1 MGSFAISGNPGQF
14 TGGALPATDSSGEVC
29 QETAVW
35 PVLESQHGV
44 GDPIAGELLSS
55 GEQDSAIYVPSIE
68 VSVSIPAR
76 GQLSSEPK
84 GCSTMARKRYQKG
97 TLVKKGKRERKW
109 FGQYREDVVDGAGN
123 IHRVLRKVLLGTVRE
138 LPTRKL
144 AQRRFD
150 LVLSRINAP
159 TYRPG
164 RVATFTEFVEQWK
177 RDALAL
183 SKPSTRKAAESHL
196 RCYLIP
202 RLGKIRLEEIC
213 QQTIQQVV
221 SDLAKKLS
229 RHTVLNVVATLGSI
243 LRTARDWG
251 YIVGDVR
258 RNALVLPTHKLTRPV
273 RFFSAEQVVK
283 IIETAQEEPYRTM
296 FIVAA
301 LTGLRAGE
309 VCGLSVDDLD
319 FTRKVIH
326 VKRSA
331 WYGTIQ
337 TPKSRAAVRTV
348 PMPDALRDVLQVR
361 LRGWKPNSVRLL
373 FATRN
378 GKPHSANKVVQR
390 KLWPILDAL
399 KIPRC
404 GFHAF
409 RHTTST
415 LLIDLGASPKTVQAQ
430 MGHSDASIT
439 LGTYSHIVERSQ
451 RAAVEQMARILMPN
465 DAQSE
470 CSSEWIQ

>member
-1 MGSFAISGNPGQF
+1 
-14 TGGALPATDSSGEVC
+14 
-29 QETAVW
+29 
-35 PVLESQHGV
+35 
-44 GDPIAGELLSS
+44 
-55 GEQDSAIYVPSIE
+55 
-68 VSVSIPAR
+68 
-76 GQLSSEPK
+76 
-84 GCSTMARKRYQKG
+84 MARKRYQKG
-97 TLVKKGKRERKW
+97 TIVRQGRRETKW
-109 FGQYREDVVDGAGN
+109 YGQYREDIVDSAGVV
-123 IHRVLRKVLLGTVRE
+123 HRVLRKLPLGTLRE

-150 LVLSRINAP
+150 LALSRINAP

-164 RVATFTEFVEQWK
+164 RVAMFTEFVEQWK

-213 QQTIQQVV
+213 QQTIQQLVT
-221 SDLAKKLS
+221 DLAKKLS
-229 RHTVLNVVATLGSI
+229 RHTVLNVLATLGSI
-243 LRTARDWG
+243 LRIARSWG
-251 YIVGDVR
+251 YIVGEVR
-258 RNALVLPTHKLTRPV
+258 RDVLVLPANKLSKPV
-273 RFFSAEQVVK
+273 RFFSADQIAK
-283 IIETAQEEPYRTM
+283 IIGAAREEPYRTM
-296 FIVAA
+296 FIVTA

-319 FTRKVIH
+319 FARKVIH

-331 WYGTIQ
+331 WYGKIQ
-337 TPKSRAAVRTV
+337 TPKSRSAVRTV
-348 PMPDALRDVLQVR
+348 PMPDVLRKVLEVY
-361 LRGWKPNSVRLL
+361 LRGWKPNPARLL

-378 GKPHSANKVVQR
+378 GKPHSENKVVQR

-409 RHTTST
+409 RHTAST

-430 MGHSDASIT
+430 LGHSDPSIT
-439 LGTYSHIVERSQ
+439 LRIYSHIVDESH
-451 RAAVEQMARILMPN
+451 RAAVEQLAGILMPN
-465 DAQSE
+465 DAESE

>member
-1 MGSFAISGNPGQF
+1 MTARPSQF
-14 TGGALPATDSSGEVC
+14 TGGALPAADSGAEVC
-29 QETAVW
+29 PEPAVQA
-35 PVLESQHGV
+35 VLRPLHSP
-44 GDPIAGELLSS
+44 GDAIAGEVGSV
-55 GEQDSAIYVPSIE
+55 GEQNPAICVPSIE
-68 VSVSIPAR
+68 LSVSIPAR

-97 TLVKKGKRERKW
+97 TLVKKGKREPKW
-109 FGQYREDVVDGAGN
+109 FGQYREDIVDSAGN

-150 LVLSRINAP
+150 LALSRINAP

-164 RVATFTEFVEQWK
+164 RVATFEEFVEQWK
-177 RDALAL
+177 RDALL
-183 SKPSTRKAAESHL
+183 SKPSSRKAAESHL

-202 RLGKIRLEEIC
+202 KLGKIRLEEIC
-213 QQTIQQVV
+213 QQTIQQLV
-221 SDLAKKLS
+221 SDLSRKLS

-243 LRTARDWG
+243 LRVARDYG
-251 YIVGDVR
+251 YIVGEIR
-258 RNALVLPTHKLTRPV
+258 RDSLVLPAEKVARLV
-273 RFFSAEQVVK
+273 RFFSAAEVSR
-283 IIETAQEEPYRTM
+283 IIAAAKEEPYRTM

-319 FTRKVIH
+319 FARNSISV
-326 VKRSA
+326 RQSA
-331 WYGTIQ
+331 WYGKIQ
-337 TPKSRAAVRTV
+337 TPKSRAAIRTV
-348 PMPDALRDVLQVR
+348 PMPDALRDVLQSY
-361 LRGWKPNSVRLL
+361 LRQMRPNPARLL
-373 FATRN
+373 FSTRS

-409 RHTTST
+409 RHTAST

-430 MGHSDASIT
+430 LGHSDAITT
-439 LGTYSHIVERSQ
+439 LGYTHPVEKSR
-451 RAAVEQMARILMPN
+451 RDAVEQLAKILMPN
-465 DAQSE
+465 DAQPG
-470 CSSEWIQ
+470 CSTEWIQ